1 MDVMADERTH
11 AEPDGAS
18 LKWIE
23 GLALDEINMEESGIV
38 HINEHLSRSC
48 LLEEAS
54 IEFMDRLKDL
64 CELYVARFNE
74 FRGERG
80 AGSQIKIFKVSNT
93 VNDFMLFR
101 NALRLIFARKSG
113 DLVTVG
119 FVSGGKDLFASRTDE
134 GDRFGDKPAHEI
146 AARVGPFNDVSWRV
160 GDEPVDARSL
170 VRHYLSEFIVNS
182 AR

>member
-1 MDVMADERTH
+1 MEAMAQERIRS
-11 AEPDGAS
+11 EPDEAS

-38 HINEHLSRSC
+38 HINEHLSLSC

-64 CELYVARFNE
+64 CELYVAKFNE
-74 FRGERG
+74 FRGNRSS
-80 AGSQIKIFKVSNT
+80 GSQIKVFKVSDT

-101 NALRLIFARKSG
+101 NSLRLIFSRKAG
-113 DLVTVG
+113 DLITIG
-119 FVSGGKDLFASRTDE
+119 FVASGKDLFASRMDKD
-134 GDRFGDKPAHEI
+134 DRFGDKPAHQI
-146 AARVGPFNDVSWRV
+146 TARVGPFNDISWRI
-160 GDEPVDARSL
+160 GDEPVDMRSL
-170 VRHYLSEFIVNS
+170 ARHYLSEFIVNS